1 MNNHFYSSL
10 FLVICL
16 ISTNITANNVLKPQ
30 RIASNNTEEVITIDR
45 NDLDFVKN
53 IQDHKKELLTLGQNC
68 LFLLTPGKDAFVSI
82 YQPDVDSYKLIKLGY
97 YNEKTNSNN
106 HLTKPEQFENMIVLS
121 EMTNIYSAN
130 IRVQK
135 KYPGDRESVLGEKL
149 ANIFF
154 SENEYKGKILID
166 EYNKNIPMFWVL
178 NNAEELKSIAKYII
192 KNIVDTTN
200 ENKPLLVIKILDDPK
215 LKTLIQEDIEF
226 LNFYFNICSLQD
238 PEIKEFF
245 ETAKENMLD
254 RGSNMSSPRYK
265 GETVL
270 ESVFRQTEKQFKEFK
285 TKDWAIIAGV
295 FVFSHI
301 LYSEL
306 KDGIDYTLEK
316 ARGGEKS
323 FIRKGLKK
331 IFS

>member
-1 MNNHFYSSL
+1 MNNHFFSSL
-10 FLVICL
+10 FLMICL
-16 ISTNITANNVLKPQ
+16 ISTNITANNTLKPQ

-45 NDLDFVKN
+45 NDLDFVKK
-53 IQDHKKELLTLGQNC
+53 IQKHKKELLTLGQNC
-68 LFLLTPGKDAFVSI
+68 LFLLTQGKDAFINV
-82 YQPDVDSYKLIKLGY
+82 YQPDINSYKVIKLGY
-97 YNEKTNSNN
+97 YNEEINSNN
-106 HLTKPEQFENMIVLS
+106 HLTEAEQFENMIVLS
-121 EMTNIYSAN
+121 EMTNVYSAN

-166 EYNKNIPMFWVL
+166 EYKSNIPMFWVL
-178 NNAEELKSIAKYII
+178 NNVEELRSIAKYIT
-192 KNIVDTTN
+192 KNIENATN
-200 ENKPLLVIKILDDPK
+200 KEKPLLVIKILNDPK
-215 LKTLIQEDIEF
+215 LETLIQKDIEF
-226 LNFYFNICSLQD
+226 LNSYFNICSIQD
-238 PEIKEFF
+238 PEVKEFF
-245 ETAKENMLD
+245 ENAKENMFD

-285 TKDWAIIAGV
+285 TKDWAVIAGV
-295 FVFSHI
+295 FVFSNI

-316 ARGGEKS
+316 ARGGERT
-323 FIRKGLKK
+323 FTRKILKK
-331 IFS
+331 LFG

>member
-1 MNNHFYSSL
+1 MKKHFFSSI
-10 FLVICL
+10 FLIICL
-16 ISTNITANNVLKPQ
+16 ISTNIIANNVLQPQ
-30 RIASNNTEEVITIDR
+30 RIAFNDTEEVITI
-45 NDLDFVKN
+45 NKSDLDFVKN
-53 IQDHKKELLTLGQNC
+53 IQDHKKEILTLGQNC

-97 YNEKTNSNN
+97 YNEETNNNN
-106 HLTKPEQFENMIVLS
+106 HLTKSEQFENMVVLS

-166 EYNKNIPMFWVL
+166 EYKSNIPMFWVL
-178 NNAEELKSIAKYII
+178 NNVEELRSIAKYIT
-192 KNIVDTTN
+192 KNIANTTN
-200 ENKPLLVIKILDDPK
+200 EEKPLLVIKILNDPK
-215 LKTLIQEDIEF
+215 LETLIQKDIEF
-226 LNFYFNICSLQD
+226 LNSYFDICSIQD

-245 ETAKENMLD
+245 ENAKESMLD

-285 TKDWAIIAGV
+285 TKDWAVIAGV
-295 FVFSHI
+295 FIFSNI

-316 ARGGEKS
+316 ARGGERT
-323 FIRKGLKK
+323 FTRKILKK
-331 IFS
+331 IFG